1 MDHHAYYIEDSL
13 SRFEEYKHTLKP
25 FWAAKYER
33 FGIDEA
39 RELVALAAL
48 KNFGQAT
55 FFVGFSSISTEA
67 QQALLKL
74 LEEPQEG
81 TTFVLLMP
89 HGSLLPTVRSR
100 MMRWEKREAVQKNSL
115 ASPATEL
122 QADSQDE
129 ETRGL
134 FFGLAAAFLKAAN
147 KERSDTIAKMLKEE
161 EGLKE
166 RVLDFVNALETELA
180 GRTGEAKVRE
190 ALEDIAMVRG
200 YLRDRSPSLKM
211 LLEHLALALPQ

>member
-81 TTFVLLMP
+81 TVFVLLVP

-100 MMRWEKREAVQKNSL
+100 TLPYPVTEDSPLYYRGESSVSKEAK
-115 ASPATEL
+115 E
-122 QADSQDE
+122 
-129 ETRGL
+129 
-134 FFGLAAAFLKAAN
+134 FLKLSG
-147 KERSDTIAKMLKEE
+147 KERSDTIAKMLKDE

-166 RVLDFVNALETELA
+166 RVLDFINALEAELA
-180 GRTGEAKVRE
+180 GRMGEANVRE
-190 ALEDIAMVRG
+190 ALEDIATVRG